1 VFTAQL
7 LILVYS
13 VKDVASVADVARAS
27 GEFTRNQVS
36 DWYQQGTRL
45 VILMGS
51 CMSFVL
57 VLTNFINMNLLA
69 SFYIIFVIAFLS
81 LKAQI
86 IYRKGHHTTIIQ
98 SLANTLRNP
107 DSKSL
112 YC

>member
-1 VFTAQL
+1 MTE
-7 LILVYS
+7 I
-13 VKDVASVADVARAS
+13 ARAS

-45 VILMGS
+45 IILMGS
-51 CMSFVL
+51 CESFVL
-57 VLTNFINMNLLA
+57 VLANFININLLA

-98 SLANTLRNP
+98 SLAKTLRNP
-107 DSKSL
+107 NSKSL